1 MTKKELINKDYYS
14 DVKTAINALK
24 FIDSDYARLAIDLE
38 YGVSLNMN
46 PYPFNNYDNGGY
58 PVMFIHYDR
67 EDNDFWFTFMNVADC
82 FIFPWEERTSMTK
95 EEITEAGYYFQE
107 HYYVSQ
113 EEEELLPF

>member
-24 FIDSDYARLAIDLE
+24 FIDSDYARLAIDLG
-38 YGVSLNMN
+38 YGVSINMN